1 MCVCVCVQ
9 AAFSTTNMHLF
20 DKDARI
26 HKYRSPEEVLESF
39 FTLRMHYYERRK
51 AHMLAELR
59 AEWTRLDNK
68 VRFILMVVDNKLVV
82 SRKKKALLL
91 QELQD
96 LGFDCIL
103 PAKKG
108 YRSKAAA
115 SDDENDNEDVDDD
128 AGHDLAKV
136 RML

>member
-1 MCVCVCVQ
+1 
-9 AAFSTTNMHLF
+9 MHLF